1 MRLLREPLIQ
11 FLVLG
16 GALFGLHTAFAG
28 KEPEPPGKIVVTAAQ
43 VASQR
48 ETFARTWQR
57 PPTQEELKGLVED
70 YVRDEVYYREGK
82 ALGIDRDDIVIRR
95 RIRQKMEFFAEDMAA
110 AAEPTD
116 GELEAYLAAHPERF
130 RTEGSLS
137 FRHVFLNANRGSAL
151 VTDADGISATLAH
164 GDPADRVLPGDGF
177 LLGSEFKSVR
187 RRDVARDFGEPF
199 ADRLFSLD
207 KGRWQGPLSS
217 PFGLH
222 FVLVTERF
230 DGGMPPLA
238 AVRAAVEREWANAR
252 RVGKLETFYGTLRD
266 RYEIVVEASPEPEG
280 MAGRRP

>member
-1 MRLLREPLIQ
+1 MKRLLREPLIQ
-11 FLVLG
+11 FLILG
-16 GALFGLHTAFAG
+16 GALFGLHAAFAG
-28 KEPEPPGKIVVTAAQ
+28 REPEPPGKIVVTAAQ

-70 YVRDEVYYREGK
+70 YVREEVYYREGK
-82 ALGIDRDDIVIRR
+82 ALGVDRDDIVIRR

-110 AAEPTD
+110 AEPTD

-130 RTEGSLS
+130 RTEESLS
-137 FRHVFLNANRGSAL
+137 FRHVFLNAKRGNA
-151 VTDADGISATLAH
+151 VVADADGLAKSLAH
-164 GDPADRVLPGDGF
+164 ADPADPALPGDGF
-177 LLGSEFKSVR
+177 LLGSEFNSVR

-199 ADRLFSLD
+199 AERLFSLD
-207 KGRWQGPLSS
+207 EGRWQGPLSS

-222 FVLVTERF
+222 FILVTERSE
-230 DGGMPPLA
+230 GGMPPLA

-266 RYEIVVEASPEPEG
+266 RYEIVVEALPEPEG
-280 MAGRRP
+280 MTGGRP